1 MKEREEKFTRRG
13 TPDKHTSNIFL
24 CISCSESCAQ
34 PLHVKSSLIINKQ
47 LSQGREGCTKAQAGF
62 HPIHLNFSPVF
73 LVATACTTEED
84 DVQARECQRKEELL
98 EVTPFS
104 SIKLDLQKICPISI
118 EGVYVYTL
126 FSVCLQC
133 LFHRVRSCG

>member
-1 MKEREEKFTRRG
+1 MKKREEKFTRRG

-34 PLHVKSSLIINKQ
+34 PLHVKSSLIISKQ
-47 LSQGREGCTKAQAGF
+47 LSHGSGGCTKAQAGF

-84 DVQARECQRKEELL
+84 DVQARDAKERKSYWRSPLFL
-98 EVTPFS
+98 PS
-104 SIKLDLQKICPISI
+104 SWICERSAQYPLKESMSTCCSQS
-118 EGVYVYTL
+118 VYNAYST
-126 FSVCLQC
+126 
-133 LFHRVRSCG
+133 G